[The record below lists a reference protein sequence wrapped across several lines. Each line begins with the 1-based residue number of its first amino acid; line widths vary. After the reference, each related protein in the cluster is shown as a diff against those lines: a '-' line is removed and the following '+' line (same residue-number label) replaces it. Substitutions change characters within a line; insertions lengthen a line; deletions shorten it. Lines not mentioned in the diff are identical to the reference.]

1 MKLKK
6 IDLNAMMEAEQKK
19 RKIWKLVLTGG
30 PCGGKTTGQAR
41 LSTFFEN
48 LGWKVYRVPETA
60 TVLLGGGVNF
70 ADLPEYAQ
78 IEFQENLLR
87 TMIQIEN
94 SFFALAEASERNC
107 LVICDRGTMDASAF
121 VSKQEW
127 DEILQRNMCDEVD
140 IRDNRYHQVVHMVT
154 SAKGAEQYYTIGKPL
169 FLVQIFIQNFVL
181 PRTPHNQTGRPG
193 GG

>member
-1 MKLKK
+1 M
-6 IDLNAMMEAEQKK
+6 
-19 RKIWKLVLTGG
+19 
-30 PCGGKTTGQAR
+30 
-41 LSTFFEN
+41 
-48 LGWKVYRVPETA
+48 
-60 TVLLGGGVNF
+60 
-70 ADLPEYAQ
+70 
-78 IEFQENLLR
+78 QENLLR

-140 IRDNRYHQVVHMVT
+140 IRDNRYHQVRRENILCFQTLSQVVHMVT
-154 SAKGAEQYYTIGKPL
+154 SAKGAEQYYTIGRQL
-169 FLVQIFIQNFVL
+169 FLVQIFFQNFVL

>member
-1 MKLKK
+1 MKIKTMI
-6 IDLNAMMEAEQKK
+6 IDIDYEAEQKK

-121 VSKQEW
+121 VSKKDWE
-127 DEILQRNMCDEVD
+127 EILGR
-140 IRDNRYHQVVHMVT
+140 
-154 SAKGAEQYYTIGKPL
+154 IG
-169 FLVQIFIQNFVL
+169 
-181 PRTPHNQTGRPG
+181 G
-193 GG
+193 

>member
-1 MKLKK
+1 M
-6 IDLNAMMEAEQKK
+6 
-19 RKIWKLVLTGG
+19 
-30 PCGGKTTGQAR
+30 
-41 LSTFFEN
+41 
-48 LGWKVYRVPETA
+48 
-60 TVLLGGGVNF
+60 
-70 ADLPEYAQ
+70 
-78 IEFQENLLR
+78 QENLLR

-140 IRDNRYHQVVHMVT
+140 IRDNRYHQVAGERIFFVTLFSNSVSQVVHMVT
-154 SAKGAEQYYTIGKPL
+154 SAKGAEQYYTIGRQL